1 MHGTELGG
9 PSARKQETLHTEA
22 RTSAP
27 ARFPLAPAQ
36 LGVWYAQLLD
46 PQVPINVAQYV
57 DVRGAVDAELL
68 QEVSIE
74 AAREYESVLVR
85 IGESDGVPYQWV
97 DSEAS
102 VDIPLIDF
110 RSHPDPIAAAKEW
123 MRTESSTPVDLLHDP
138 LFAGALLRV
147 EDDRHFW
154 YLRAHHIILDGFG
167 ALTNTMRVA
176 ERYTARMLGREPEPV
191 SPASL
196 ATLVEGEHAYRD
208 SSRFGTDRTHWAER
222 VAGLDAPTSL
232 DGRTA
237 PRAASNLIAGR
248 PLPEALT
255 ERLNTLAASQDSTP
269 AVVLLAA
276 FAAYLGRLTDRD
288 DAVLSLPVTAR
299 TTAVM
304 RRSAGMLSNI
314 VPLRLSTGGSWGE
327 LLHATRVEVA
337 GALRHQR
344 YRAEDIR
351 RDAEHDGRPARRAL
365 FGPLANIM
373 LFRSDLTLGTAAGQY
388 HVLSTGPVEDLSLN
402 VYYGERDRV
411 HVDFEAN
418 PNLYDADDIARHHA
432 RFIGYLDRLLATDLD
447 VALAAVEVA
456 TELELEVSTKIWNA
470 TDHPVDPRATLVS
483 MFEAQVARTPD
494 AVALR
499 FAGTPD
505 LTYAQL
511 AERANRLARALI
523 ARGVGPESL
532 VGLHIR
538 RSPDLVVAMY
548 AVIAAGAAY
557 VPLDPDHPAERTAHI
572 VATAR
577 PACVLT
583 AGDSPDLADD
593 AVPVLELDELNAD
606 GPAGPVWDRERRT
619 ALRPDHPAY
628 VIFTSGSTG
637 KPKGVVVSH
646 AAIVNR
652 LVWMQ
657 SAYRL
662 TPADVV
668 LQKTPATF
676 DVSVWE
682 FFWPLQIGATLVLAQ
697 PDGHR
702 DPAYLRAVIAEY
714 HVTTAHFV
722 PSMLEVFLAHQDMS
736 AVTSLRTVFASGEAL
751 PASLAQRLRVLTG
764 ARLHNLYG
772 PTEAAVDVTFHEV
785 TDADT
790 VSVPIGAPVF
800 NTRVYALDSRL
811 RPVPVGAPGELY
823 LSGVQLARGYAGA
836 PGLTAGRFVADPFAA
851 DPGQRMYRTGDV
863 VRWTTNGELEYLGRT
878 DFQVKLR
885 GLRIEPGEIEA
896 VLAAV
901 DSVVRAVVVVRDDHG
916 VGEQLVAYV
925 VEAEPDTV
933 TPEQLRAAA
942 ARALPGYMVPA
953 AYVVLDALPVNASG
967 KLDRAALPAP
977 HRGTAE
983 YSAPATAVEQAVAGV
998 FTELLG
1004 QQRIGR
1010 DDDFFALGG
1019 NSLIATQVAARL
1031 GADLGCRLGVRELF
1045 AASTVA
1051 GLAELIEQRAESGA
1065 LAPLYARPRPE
1076 YVPLSPAQQRI
1087 WFLNRF
1093 EDASAG
1099 YNMPFVVRLR
1109 GAVDLPA
1116 LGAALGDLVER
1127 HEVLRTV
1134 FPATPPGVD
1143 AARSAAHQVVLE
1155 PAQFEVPAE
1164 TIGAADLDREL
1175 AAFASEGF
1183 DLEREIPFRARI
1195 FEVDDDSV
1203 ALAVVV
1209 HHIAAD
1215 GLSLRVLARDVMGA
1229 YTARSE
1235 GAAPAMPP
1243 LTVQYADYS
1252 MWQRELLGSAAD
1264 PAAPLGRQLDFW
1276 TTALAGAP
1284 DLIELPADR
1293 PRPAVASARGATH
1306 RFEIPAELYTALTE
1320 IARTHQVSTFMVLH
1334 AGFAALLSRL
1344 GGADDIVIGTP
1355 VAGRG
1360 DRALDDLIGMFVN
1373 TLPLRVVID
1382 PTGTVEH
1389 LLAQVKAADLAA
1401 FAHADLPFE
1410 QLVEAINPA
1419 RSQARHPLFQVLFS
1433 FDNTGDISFELP
1445 GIAARTSTLDTGVT
1459 KFDLQLTVTDRLG
1472 GAGLREGPAPTGVP
1486 AEFTYATDLFDAETI
1501 AEYARLLLRVL
1512 RGIVEDTGRAVADI
1526 PLLDAAEQR
1535 RVLAASDATAVLP
1548 QRRAIAGLGRARVE
1562 RSPKPAVPDGR
1573 TAATGS
1579 VGGHRAEFRYPPEAV
1594 DAPAAASIGAAA
1606 VAARVGAAPDE
1617 AASADAVSVDAA
1629 LADAASA
1636 DAASVDA
1643 AAAAAAAA
1651 AGPGETACAIS
1662 DIDADLAT
1670 AITAHTC
1677 GAPVW
1682 SAHNQIPDTVGEST
1696 LLDAFAHHAEHMPDA
1711 VAVIDGDRQLTY
1723 AELAA
1728 RVNRLARRLIAAGV
1742 GPERLVALG
1751 MPRSADFV
1759 VAAYAVLTAGGGY
1772 VPLDPEQPAARI
1784 GQVLET
1790 ARPVCVLV
1798 RSCDTWTGTGVP
1810 VLAVDDELADYPT
1823 APVTDA
1829 ERLAP
1834 LRSAH
1839 TAYVIFTSGSTGRP
1853 KGVAVQHASVINQ
1866 IDWIT
1871 AEYDITADDVILFKT
1886 PATFDVSVW
1895 ELFAPTAV
1903 GARLVVAEP
1912 GGHRDA
1918 AYLAETIAAHRVT
1931 MTSFVPSMLTV
1942 FAETA
1947 PAASL
1952 TSLRTVLVAGEA
1964 MTGSAAAS
1972 FAAVSSADMHNLYG
1986 PTEFTVHA
1994 THAPVS
2000 PQVDGAVPIGRPVA
2014 GSQVL
2019 VLDARLRPVPDTVV
2033 GELYLSG
2040 VQVARGYHGRA
2051 DLSAARF
2058 VANPYGPAGARM
2070 YRTGDLVRRNRAGEL
2085 EYLGR
2090 SDFQVKLRGQRI
2102 ELGEIEAALSAC
2114 PEVRSAAVRVY
2125 RHTAGELLVAYVV
2138 NSGDADP
2145 ATTLDSRLREVL
2157 PSYMVPGV
2165 YVRLDAMPLTS
2176 SGKLDRKALPDPELA
2191 AATFRAPVTRA
2202 EHTVAEIFAQ
2212 TLGVEQVGLDDDFF
2226 ALGGNSLVA
2235 TQVSARIAALLD
2247 TDVPVRML
2255 FECPTVG
2262 ALAARLSEGEGRS
2275 RPALIARERP
2285 ETVPLSYAQQRM
2297 WFLNQFDADSVADN
2311 LTAAVRLTGALD
2323 ADALRAAVTDVVER
2337 HESLRTAYPA
2347 VHGVACQRVLPAEAI
2362 AHLRSDEI
2370 TPDRLDERIRA
2381 EAATPFRVDREP
2393 PVRLTLLRLSADDH
2407 VLVVSMHHI
2416 SADGWSIAPLTR
2428 DLMRAYAARCAG
2440 TAPGWAPL
2448 PVQYADYTLW
2458 QREALGAEDDPDSL
2472 LAEQIRFWSAELA
2485 QLPDVLDLPADRP
2498 RPAVA
2503 SGRGAR
2509 HAFTIDAATHRGIR
2523 DLARRSNASLFMVVH
2538 AAFAAL
2544 LSRLTGRTD
2553 IALGTPVA
2561 GRGDEALDEL
2571 VGMFVNTL
2579 VLRSQVRSERSFA
2592 ELLET
2597 VRDADL
2603 RAFAHA
2609 DVPFERLVEVVNPPR
2624 SAARHPLFQVML
2636 DVQNTATTS
2645 LELAGVTATRLD
2657 ITSGTAKF
2665 DLHLTIAETVD
2676 GADPAGL
2683 DAVFEYATDLFDAHT
2698 VAAFADRLRLLLG
2711 AALADPQRPVGDLD
2725 VMSPAERARVLDTWN
2740 ATAASMPA
2748 GETLVSLF
2756 EAQAARTPDAVALAY
2771 PVGGSHGGSSSRDHL
2786 RSSSAVAAD
2795 HRPASPSFATLS
2807 YSEFAGRVNRLARLL
2822 VSIGVRPDSRVAVAM
2837 PRSLDQVVAM
2847 YAVITAGGAYVPVDP
2862 EHPAERIGHVLR
2874 TARPVCVLTRSADG
2888 LYLPV
2893 PDGDD
2898 ARLWAVLDVDQFDTS
2913 DYSDAPLTDADRLG
2927 ALTDAHTAY
2936 VIFTSGST
2944 GRPKG
2949 VAVTHASIVN
2959 RLVWMQSAYRLAPTD
2974 RVLQKTPAT
2983 FDVSV
2988 WELFWPLQI
2997 GARLVLAE
3005 PDGHRDP
3012 GYLAEVIDAEAITV
3026 AHFVPSMLAAFV
3038 SSPAL
3043 AVPGRGVSLRMVFT
3057 SGEALPA
3064 GPAHRLRELTGA
3076 ALHNLYGPTEAA
3088 VDVTFHEV
3096 TEADTVSVPIGAPVF
3111 NTQVYVLDARLH
3123 PVPVGVAGELYLAG
3137 AQLARGYVG
3146 RPDLTADRF
3155 VANPFGAGERM
3166 YRTGD
3171 LVAWNADGELEYLGR
3186 TDFQVKLRGLRIE
3199 LGEIEAAL
3207 DDLGGVARSA
3217 VLLRADSAAG
3227 EQLVGYL
3234 LAEPGCDIDLAAV
3247 KAALAERLPSYMCP
3261 SAFVVLDEFP
3271 VNASGKLDR
3280 KALPAPVH
3288 EAAVFRAPSTATEQL
3303 VAETF
3308 AAVLGIERAGLDDDF
3323 FALGG
3328 NSLNA
3333 TQLVARVAA
3342 ALDAEL
3348 GVRELFDAPT
3358 VAAFAARAQARRG
3371 TRTAHPLVRRERPA
3385 RIPLSPAQQRM
3396 WFLNRF
3402 LSEDTGVGDAVD
3414 NIPVA
3419 LRLTGSLDRAAL
3431 AAALADLVERHETL
3445 RTIYPDGPDGP
3456 EQRILPARAIDS
3468 TMHTEAVTAGELPGR
3483 LTALAAEPFDLTTE
3497 TPLRAALFVIEPT
3510 DHVLALVLHHISA
3523 DGFSLGPLAR
3533 DLMTAYSARR
3543 DGRAPEWDELPVQYA
3558 DYALWQRDRAESEEH
3573 RSAVEHWR
3581 RTLDGLPEQLELP
3594 TDRPRPAVTS
3604 HRGDTFRLHID
3615 AELHSELRELARKR
3629 ETTLF
3634 GTVHAALAVLLS
3646 RLSGSA
3652 DIPIGTPVAGRG
3664 AAELDGLVGMFVNT
3678 LVLRTHIDTRQR
3690 FETLLD
3696 QVRAAD
3702 LDALSHAEVPF
3713 DQLVD
3718 VVAPTRARNRH
3729 PLFQVALTFQNFTLP
3744 ALELPELAV
3753 RPLEFDAGAAKFDLQ
3768 FTVRES
3774 DPDGRADGMDID
3786 ITYATDL
3793 FDADTI
3799 AVLGRRFTQVL
3810 AAVAADATV
3819 VVGDI
3824 QVLSAEEQH
3833 RALYEWPVTGDDRAA
3848 DGTLAERFARAAA
3861 LDPAAVAVRAEHR
3874 TLTYAE
3880 LDDWSNRLAR
3890 RLIAAGVGPETLVAV
3905 ALPRSAE
3912 LVVALLAVVKAGGGY
3927 LPIDPA
3933 YPADR
3938 IEYVL
3943 DDARPVCAITS
3954 AATELARGWFGGP
3967 VIDVALTDPA
3977 DPDNADQGYC
3987 AQISD
3992 ADRRAPLDPAATA
4005 YVIYTSGSTGRPK
4018 GVVVPHRNVLRLLDN
4033 TQRHFEFG
4041 PADVWTLFHSYAF
4054 DFSVWELWGALLHG
4068 GTLVVVDY
4076 YTSRSPQQFRDLLA
4090 AEGVT
4095 VLNQTPSAFYQLAA
4109 ADLAEPAR
4117 DDLAL
4122 RYVIFGGEALEPQR
4136 LTGWFARYH
4145 RTPRL
4150 VNMYGITETT
4160 VHVSYRPIEAG
4171 TGSASVIGGALPGLA
4186 VRVLDDRL
4194 RPVPVG
4200 VPGEIYVSGGQLA
4213 RGYLGRPALTAS
4225 RFVADPYADDGSLA
4239 YRSGDLARWTADGEL
4254 EYLGRADQ
4262 QVNLRGFRIELGEI
4276 EAALL
4281 DEAARV
4287 DQVSRLG
4294 EMTLPNGGAAPDTA
4308 AVPDGM
4314 TSLDEAPV
4322 PGDDARLD
4330 EAARLDGA
4338 AQQAGGAGVDGESP
4352 VDGVAGDASGGH
4364 PVGASAGG
4372 GVDRSA
4378 ARAKQAD
4385 RAVVREAAVVVR
4397 TDLADE
4403 ARIVAYLVAPGAVDL
4418 AALRQGLARRLPEHM
4433 VPAAIVRVER
4443 IPLTV
4448 NGKLDRAAL
4457 PAPVFEGT
4465 AYRKPS
4471 SPAEEIVA
4479 GVFAEVLGLG
4489 TGAGHR
4495 VGADDDFFELGGSS
4509 LLAAKAAARIGAAFG
4524 RTVGVRALFE
4534 HPRVTELA
4542 ALAGAD
4548 ESEPSRP
4555 PLIAG
4560 ARPARL
4566 PLSPAQQRMWFLNRF
4581 DRASTAYNIPLALR
4595 LTGDLDVAALRAAV
4609 GDVIGR
4615 HESLRTRYPE
4625 VDGTAEQLIV
4635 PAAEAI
4641 PADEPEPVT
4650 EAELP
4655 ARIREL
4661 AETTFDITAEIPV
4674 RMRLLRLSET
4684 EFVFAAV
4691 LHHIAADGSSIT
4703 PFVRDLMAAYAARLQ
4718 ECAPCW
4724 NPPAVQYADYALWQ
4738 HRLLGAEDDPESLAA
4753 RQLAFWKDSL
4763 TGLPDQ
4769 LTLPADRPRPA
4780 KQSLRGAKIARTVDP
4795 ELHAALSALGRR
4807 NGATL
4812 FMVVHAAFAALL
4824 ARLSGTGDIAVGTPV
4839 AGRGAAELDDVIGMF
4854 VNTLVLRTAVDGA
4867 EPFDALLTRAREA
4880 DLAALSHADVP
4891 FERLVEVLNPRRSTA
4906 RHPLFQVGYSFQN
4919 HERGELRLP
4928 GLDVTEIEFD
4938 SGTAQFDLHL
4948 FAIDQYTT
4956 DGAAAGIEL
4965 TLGYAT
4971 DLFES
4976 GTAERILGQLHRIL
4990 AAVAARPE
4998 LPVGEIDLLDEDDHA
5013 RLARWNETAYPVP
5026 AVTLADLAVFAPADT
5041 DRIALIDTIGGAH
5054 LRYGEV
5060 DVRVNRLARTLI
5072 AHGVGPETTVVL
5084 AMRRSVEL
5092 VLAMYAVVR
5101 AGGAYVPIDPDHP
5114 VDRIRHIVTT
5124 AAPVCV
5130 LTTAADGVPIET
5142 DVPVLEVD
5150 RLDLGAD
5157 TAPIRDADRIRP
5169 LRPEHPAYVIFT
5181 SGSTGLPKGVTVP
5194 HAAVVNQLIW
5204 LRRYFGLGRDN
5215 RALLKTPATFDLSV
5229 WELWSPLTTGGTLV
5243 ITAPGAERDPDRLR
5257 ALIAEH
5263 QVTVLHAVPSLI
5275 GMLVAGGQPL
5285 PSSLR
5290 HVLAIGEALPAATA
5304 AEFAA
5309 CAVRAGHP
5317 GVAEIDGRTPTAMR
5331 TESVGPGV
5339 EPDAAGPVTAWPG
5352 AAGSAAAGLGTAGPG
5367 VAGPEAGGRVVG
5379 PGAAPTPLRAGSSEV
5394 GARLYNLYGPTEA
5407 AVSITAYPVA
5417 GELSH
5422 TVPIG
5427 RPVWNSSVHVLDARL
5442 RPVPIGVAGEL
5453 YLSGAQLARGYHGR
5467 PGLTA
5472 DRFVADP
5479 HGGGARMYRTGDI
5492 VRRLPDGNLEYLE
5505 RADFQV
5511 QIGGFRIE
5519 LGEIEAALRRDP
5531 RVRAAVAVA
5540 RREEDSGARLIAYV
5554 AVPQSDSDLG
5564 DRLRSALAA
5573 ELPAYMVPSVI
5584 MVLDA
5589 LPLNANGKV
5598 DRARLP
5604 EPVFAEAEFREPTGE
5619 LEQLVAQTFAEIIG
5633 AHTVGADDDFF
5644 ALGGNSLMATRLTA
5658 RLGAALGKQVPVAA
5672 VFEAPTV
5679 AGLAAAL
5686 ESSEGA
5692 ARPPLLSRTGTGP
5705 ARLSPAQQRMW
5716 VVSRLNP
5723 DSSAYHVPAALR
5735 LTGALDLGALTAAIG
5750 DVLDRHEVLRTR
5762 YPDTAA
5768 GPMQEVL
5775 DADAVAFDLTPRPVR
5790 EDSLAAVIDAF
5801 VAIGFD
5807 ITAAPP
5813 VRAALLRLG
5822 PDDHVLVV
5830 VLHHISADGYSIAPM
5845 TRDLVTAYVARA
5857 AGEAPGLPPLDIQY
5871 GDFSEWQHELLGAI
5885 DDPDSLAA
5893 RQLAHWAGELR
5904 DAPELLA
5911 LPTDRPRPAR
5921 REMHGETI
5929 EFAVDADRMA
5939 ALDAIARAN
5948 GTTVFSLI
5956 HSALAVL
5963 LAKLS
5968 GSTDIVIGAPVAG
5981 RGERALDDLIG
5992 MFVNTVALRTE
6003 VDPRT
6008 GFADLLRDTGCRDLR
6023 ALANADVPFDQ
6034 VVDALGRT
6042 RSSSYTP
6049 LFQVMFTYQNMPH
6062 SVVRLPGLEVRPL
6075 DLGLSEAKFDLH
6087 LTGIERPGRAG
6098 LDFQFGYATDI
6109 FDAATVRRFAERLL
6123 LVLDAIAADPG
6134 VSVRAI
6140 DIRTDAER
6148 GGRAATARTAARGMS
6163 AAGTFPGSATSGS
6176 ADRRG
6181 RAIRGGADGPVT
6193 HSAADQRRPAV
6204 GGIAGEPAAHPPAD
6218 LPALVS
6224 AAAAVQPDGIAFTR
6238 GDNTVTFGQL
6248 AAKIAAV
6255 GKAMGAAA
6263 KPEMLIN
6270 VALAGLVPGVLAALG
6285 AAGLSAA
6292 TADMRAAADAII
6304 LGDLEGSQAAAPED
6318 VAPAA
6323 VSPGIICPG
6332 AATPGAGVSGAAAP
6346 VAVVR
6351 DAAAPSV
6358 AAPGTAAPGV
6368 SDAAF
6373 PGSAVPGAVVPGAG
6387 ASGAVTPDPAGP
6399 GQAPPAGPAHTS
6411 PAGLAASGAACTTSN
6426 VDSEGNC

>member
-9 PSARKQETLHTEA
+9 PSARKQESLHTEA
-22 RTSAP
+22 RSSAP

-68 QEVSIE
+68 QEVSVE

-97 DSEAS
+97 DRDGT
-102 VDIPLIDF
+102 VDIPLIDV
-110 RSHPDPIAAAKEW
+110 RSYPDPVAAAQEW
-123 MRTESSTPVDLLHDP
+123 MRTEASAPVDLLHDQ

-147 EDDRHFW
+147 EADRYFW

-176 ERYTARMLGREPEPV
+176 ERYTARVLGREPETV
-191 SPASL
+191 APAPL
-196 ATLVEGEHAYRD
+196 ATLVDGEHAYRD
-208 SSRFGTDRTHWAER
+208 SSRFATDRAHWAER

-237 PRAASNLIAGR
+237 PRAAANLIAGR

-255 ERLNTLAASQDSTP
+255 ERMNTLAASQDSTP

-314 VPLRLSTGGSWGE
+314 VPLRLSTGVSWGE
-327 LLHATRVEVA
+327 LLRATRVEVA

-418 PNLYDADDIARHHA
+418 PNLYAADDLARHHA

-447 VALAAVEVA
+447 TPLSGVEVA

-499 FAGTPD
+499 FAGAPD
-505 LTYAQL
+505 LTYSQL
-511 AERANRLARALI
+511 AARVNRLARALI

-532 VGLHIR
+532 VALHIR
-538 RSPDLVVAMY
+538 RSPELVVAMY

-557 VPLDPDHPAERTAHI
+557 VPLDPDHPADRTAHI

-583 AGDSPDLADD
+583 AGARPDLAD
-593 AVPVLELDELNAD
+593 ATVLDLDDLSDD
-606 GPAGPVWDRERRT
+606 GPGGPIWDRERRT
-619 ALRPDHPAY
+619 PLRPAHPAY

-657 SAYRL
+657 NAYRL
-662 TPADVV
+662 TPDDVV

-714 HVTTAHFV
+714 GVTTAHFV
-722 PSMLEVFLAHQDMS
+722 PSMLEVFLAHQDMG
-736 AVTSLRTVFASGEAL
+736 ARTSLRTVFASGEAL

-790 VSVPIGAPVF
+790 VSVPIGAPVS
-800 NTRVYALDSRL
+800 NTRLHVLDSRL

-836 PGLTAGRFVADPFAA
+836 PGLSAGRFVAHPYGTE
-851 DPGQRMYRTGDV
+851 PGERMYRTGDL

-885 GLRIEPGEIEA
+885 GLRIEPGEIET
-896 VLAAV
+896 VLASV

-916 VGEQLVAYV
+916 LGEQLVAYV

-933 TPEQLRAAA
+933 TAEQLRAAA

-977 HRGTAE
+977 QRGTVVYTE
-983 YSAPATAVEQAVAGV
+983 PATAVERAVAGV
-998 FTELLG
+998 FAELLG

-1051 GLAELIEQRAESGA
+1051 ALAELIEQRGDFGA

-1076 YVPLSPAQQRI
+1076 FVPLSPAQQRI

-1093 EDASAG
+1093 ENASAG

-1109 GAVDLPA
+1109 GAVDVPA
-1116 LGAALGDLVER
+1116 LAAALADLVER

-1143 AARSAAHQVVLE
+1143 AAGSAAHQVVLE
-1155 PAQFEVPAE
+1155 PAQFVVRAE
-1164 TIGAADLDREL
+1164 AIGADELNGEL
-1175 AAFASEGF
+1175 AAFAAAGF
-1183 DLEREIPFRARI
+1183 DLERETPFRARI

-1203 ALAVVV
+1203 ALAVVA

-1215 GLSLRVLARDVMGA
+1215 GLSLRVLARDVMCA
-1229 YTARSE
+1229 YTARRDGS
-1235 GAAPAMPP
+1235 APAMAP

-1252 MWQRELLGSAAD
+1252 MWQRELLGSATD

-1284 DLIELPADR
+1284 DLLELPTDR

-1306 RFEIPAELYTALTE
+1306 RFEIPAELYIAITETAR
-1320 IARTHQVSTFMVLH
+1320 AHQVSSFMLVH

-1344 GGADDIVIGTP
+1344 GGTDDIVIGTP

-1373 TLPLRVVID
+1373 TLPLRVTVD
-1382 PTGTVEH
+1382 PTGTVEQ

-1401 FAHADLPFE
+1401 FAHAELPFE
-1410 QLVEAINPA
+1410 QLVEAINPP
-1419 RSQARHPLFQVLFS
+1419 RSQARHPLFQVLLA

-1459 KFDLQLTVTDRLG
+1459 KFDLQLTVTDHLG
-1472 GAGLREGPAPTGVP
+1472 GAGHREGPAPTGVP
-1486 AEFTYATDLFDAETI
+1486 AEFTYATDLFDAKTI

-1512 RGIVEDTGRAVADI
+1512 RAITEQADDVVADL
-1526 PLLDAAEQR
+1526 PLLDHAGQR
-1535 RVLAASDATAVLP
+1535 RVLELGDATNLRP
-1548 QRRAIAGLGRARVE
+1548 KRRAIAGLRAGQMPETAAAEV
-1562 RSPKPAVPDGR
+1562 R
-1573 TAATGS
+1573 TATN
-1579 VGGHRAEFRYPPEAV
+1579 EAV
-1594 DAPAAASIGAAA
+1594 DRPRNGFPDLLDALGTVADADADTGAGGTVAAA
-1606 VAARVGAAPDE
+1606 V
-1617 AASADAVSVDAA
+1617 SADADSRPA
-1629 LADAASA
+1629 
-1636 DAASVDA
+1636 
-1643 AAAAAAAA
+1643 
-1651 AGPGETACAIS
+1651 P
-1662 DIDADLAT
+1662 
-1670 AITAHTC
+1670 HTHQPSPR
-1677 GAPVW
+1677 A
-1682 SAHNQIPDTVGEST
+1682 VGEPA
-1696 LLDAFAHHAEHMPDA
+1696 LLDAFAYHGQRTPQA
-1711 VAVIDGDRQLTY
+1711 VCLIDGDRQLTY
-1723 AELAA
+1723 GELAA

-1742 GPERLVALG
+1742 GPETLVALG
-1751 MPRSADFV
+1751 MPRSAEFV
-1759 VAAYAVLTAGGGY
+1759 IAAYAVLTAGGGY

-1798 RSCDTWTGTGVP
+1798 RSGDDWAIDGVP
-1810 VLAVDDELADYPT
+1810 VLAVDDELAGYSP

-1834 LRSAH
+1834 LRSSH

-1918 AYLAETIAAHRVT
+1918 GYLAATIAAHRVT

-1942 FAETA
+1942 FADTA
-1947 PAASL
+1947 PAESL
-1952 TSLRTVLVAGEA
+1952 SSLRTVLVAGEA
-1964 MTGSAAAS
+1964 MTGAAAS
-1972 FAAVSSADMHNLYG
+1972 AFAAVSPAALHNLYG

-2000 PQVDGAVPIGRPVA
+2000 PQASGPVPIGRPVA
-2014 GSQVL
+2014 GSQAL
-2019 VLDARLRPVPDTVV
+2019 VLDARLRPVPDMVV

-2040 VQVARGYHGRA
+2040 VQVARGYHGRT

-2114 PEVRSAAVRVY
+2114 PEVQAAAVRVY
-2125 RHTAGELLVAYVV
+2125 RHTAGELLVGYVV
-2138 NSGDADP
+2138 ASGPDPVPALDA
-2145 ATTLDSRLREVL
+2145 RLRDVL
-2157 PSYMVPGV
+2157 PSYMVPGA
-2165 YVRLDAMPLTS
+2165 YARLDAMPLTS
-2176 SGKLDRKALPDPELA
+2176 SGKLDRKALPDPELT
-2191 AATFRAPVTRA
+2191 AATFRAPVSRA
-2202 EHTVAEIFAQ
+2202 ERTVAEIFAQ
-2212 TLGVEQVGLDDDFF
+2212 VLGVDRVGLDDDFF

-2235 TQVSARIAALLD
+2235 TQIAARIAALLD
-2247 TDVPVRML
+2247 ADVPVRML
-2255 FECPTVG
+2255 FEHPTVG
-2262 ALAARLSEGEGRS
+2262 ALAARLSEAEGGRA
-2275 RPALIARERP
+2275 RPALVARERP
-2285 ETVPLSYAQQRM
+2285 EPVPLSYAQQRM
-2297 WFLNQFDADSVADN
+2297 WFLNQFDADSVADH
-2311 LTAAVRLTGALD
+2311 LTAAVRLTGMLD
-2323 ADALRAAVTDVVER
+2323 QDAFRAAVGDVIER
-2337 HESLRTAYPA
+2337 HESLRTVYPA
-2347 VHGVACQRVLPAEAI
+2347 VDGIACQQVLPVEAAGSVRVDDI
-2362 AHLRSDEI
+2362 ER
-2370 TPDRLDERIRA
+2370 DRLDERIRA
-2381 EAATPFRVDREP
+2381 EAATSFRVDREP
-2393 PVRLTLLRLSADDH
+2393 PVRITLLRLAADDH

-2428 DLMRAYAARCAG
+2428 DLMLAYAARSAA
-2440 TAPGWAPL
+2440 TAPDWAPL

-2458 QREALGAEDDPDSL
+2458 QRELLGAEDDPDSL

-2509 HAFTIDAATHRGIR
+2509 HAFTIDAATHRGMR
-2523 DLARRSNASLFMVVH
+2523 DLARQANASLFMVVH
-2538 AAFAAL
+2538 TAFAAL

-2561 GRGDEALDEL
+2561 GRGEQALDEL

-2579 VLRSQVRSERSFA
+2579 VLRSQVRADRGFA
-2592 ELLET
+2592 DLLAA
-2597 VRDADL
+2597 VRDTDL

-2609 DVPFERLVEVVNPPR
+2609 DVPFERLVEVLDPPR

-2645 LELAGVTATRLD
+2645 LELAGVTASRLD
-2657 ITSGTAKF
+2657 LDTGTAKF
-2665 DLHLTIAETVD
+2665 DLHLTITETVD
-2676 GADPAGL
+2676 GEEPAGL
-2683 DAVFEYATDLFDAHT
+2683 EAAFEYATDLFDAAT
-2698 VAAFADRLRLLLG
+2698 IAAFADRLRLLLD
-2711 AALADPQRPVGDLD
+2711 AALADPQRPVGDLEM
-2725 VMSPAERARVLDTWN
+2725 MSPAERARVLDTWN
-2740 ATAASMPA
+2740 ATAAEVPA

-2756 EAQAARTPDAVALAY
+2756 EAQAARTPHAVALAY
-2771 PVGGSHGGSSSRDHL
+2771 PVDTSGD
-2786 RSSSAVAAD
+2786 AAQAAD
-2795 HRPASPSFATLS
+2795 HRSTSQTFANLS
-2807 YSEFAGRVNRLARLL
+2807 YAEFASRVNRLARLL
-2822 VSIGVRPDSRVAVAM
+2822 ISIGVRPDSTVAVAM

-2874 TARPVCVLTRSADG
+2874 TARPVCVLTRSTDG
-2888 LYLPV
+2888 LDLPV
-2893 PDGDD
+2893 SEGDG

-2927 ALTDAHTAY
+2927 PLTDAHAAY

-2949 VAVTHASIVN
+2949 VAVTHAAIVN
-2959 RLVWMQSAYRLAPTD
+2959 RLAWMQAAYQLNCADT
-2974 RVLQKTPAT
+2974 VLQKTPFT

-2997 GARLVLAE
+2997 GARLVLAA

-3012 GYLAEVIDAEAITV
+3012 VYLAEVIDAETVTV
-3026 AHFVPSMLAAFV
+3026 AHFVPSMLAAFI

-3043 AVPGRGVSLRMVFT
+3043 AVPGRGESLRMVFA

-3064 GPAHRLRELTGA
+3064 APAHRLRELTGA

-3096 TEADTVSVPIGAPVF
+3096 TEADTASVPIGAPVF
-3111 NTQVYVLDARLH
+3111 NTQVYVLDARLN
-3123 PVPVGVAGELYLAG
+3123 PVPAGVAGELYLAG

-3155 VANPFGAGERM
+3155 VANPFGTSERM

-3207 DDLGGVARSA
+3207 DELDGVARSA
-3217 VLLRADSAAG
+3217 VLLRDTTVG
-3227 EQLVGYL
+3227 DQLVGYL
-3234 LAEPGCDIDLAAV
+3234 LAEPGHDIDLDTV
-3247 KAALAERLPSYMCP
+3247 KSALAERLPSYMRP

-3280 KALPAPVH
+3280 GALPAPIH
-3288 EAAVFRAPSTATEQL
+3288 EAAVFRAPATAAEQL
-3303 VAETF
+3303 VADTF

-3333 TQLVARVAA
+3333 TQVVARVAT

-3358 VAAFAARAQARRG
+3358 VAAFAARALSRRG
-3371 TRTAHPLVRRERPA
+3371 TRTGHALVRRERPA

-3402 LSEDTGVGDAVD
+3402 LSEDAGVGDAVD

-3419 LRLTGSLDRAAL
+3419 LRLTGELDREAL
-3431 AAALADLVERHETL
+3431 AAAIADLVGRHETL
-3445 RTIYPDGPDGP
+3445 RTVYPDGTDGP
-3456 EQRILPARAIDS
+3456 EQRILPA
-3468 TMHTEAVTAGELPGR
+3468 THAVTVADTAFAAPLLRTETVTTSELQHR
-3483 LTALAAEPFDLTTE
+3483 LTALAAQPFDLTTE
-3497 TPLRAALFVIEPT
+3497 TPLRAALFTIEPT

-3533 DLMTAYSARR
+3533 DLMTAYTARR

-3558 DYALWQRDRAESEEH
+3558 DYALWQHELAESEQH
-3573 RSAVEHWR
+3573 RRALEHWR

-3594 TDRPRPAVTS
+3594 TDRPRPAVATQ
-3604 HRGDTFRLHID
+3604 RGATFRLHID

-3634 GTVHAALAVLLS
+3634 GTMHAALAVLLS

-3652 DIPIGTPVAGRG
+3652 DIAIGTPVAGRG
-3664 AAELDGLVGMFVNT
+3664 AAELDQLVGMFVNT
-3678 LVLRTHIDTRQR
+3678 LVLRSHIDTRQR
-3690 FETLLD
+3690 FETVLD

-3713 DQLVD
+3713 DQVVD
-3718 VVAPTRARNRH
+3718 LVAPARAHNRH

-3744 ALELPELAV
+3744 ALELPELTV
-3753 RPLEFDAGAAKFDLQ
+3753 RPVEFDAGAAKFDLQ

-3793 FDADTI
+3793 FDAESV

-3824 QVLSAEEQH
+3824 QVLSAEEQQ
-3833 RALYEWPVTGDDRAA
+3833 RALYEWSVTGDDRAT
-3848 DGTLAERFARAAA
+3848 DGTLADRFARAAA
-3861 LDPAAVAVRAEHR
+3861 LDPNAVAVRADHR

-3880 LDDWSNRLAR
+3880 LDEWSNRLAR

-3905 ALPRSAE
+3905 ALPRSAQ

-3943 DDARPVCAITS
+3943 DDARPVCAISS

-3967 VIDVALTDPA
+3967 VIDVDLTDPA
-3977 DPDNADQGYC
+3977 DPDNAGQRVC
-3987 AQISD
+3987 APIID

-4041 PADVWTLFHSYAF
+4041 PSDVWTLFHSYAF

-4076 YTSRSPQQFRDLLA
+4076 YTSRSPQQFRELLA

-4136 LTGWFARYH
+4136 LSGWFARYH

-4171 TGSASVIGGALPGLA
+4171 TGSASVIGGALPGLV

-4213 RGYLGRPALTAS
+4213 RGYLARPALTAA

-4239 YRSGDLARWTADGEL
+4239 YRSGDLARWTPDGEL

-4281 DEAARV
+4281 DEAAA
-4287 DQVSRLG
+4287 LG
-4294 EMTLPNGGAAPDTA
+4294 DTA
-4308 AVPDGM
+4308 
-4314 TSLDEAPV
+4314 
-4322 PGDDARLD
+4322 
-4330 EAARLDGA
+4330 
-4338 AQQAGGAGVDGESP
+4338 
-4352 VDGVAGDASGGH
+4352 
-4364 PVGASAGG
+4364 SA
-4372 GVDRSA
+4372 
-4378 ARAKQAD
+4378 
-4385 RAVVREAAVVVR
+4385 VREAAVVVR
-4397 TDLADE
+4397 SDLADE
-4403 ARIVAYLVAPGAVDL
+4403 PRIVAYLVAPGAVDL
-4418 AALRQGLARRLPEHM
+4418 TALRQGLARRLPEHM

-4465 AYRKPS
+4465 VYRKPS
-4471 SPAEEIVA
+4471 TPAEEIVA

-4489 TGAGHR
+4489 NGGGHR
-4495 VGADDDFFELGGSS
+4495 IGADDDFFDLGGSS

-4534 HPRVTELA
+4534 HPRVAELA
-4542 ALAGAD
+4542 AVAGAD
-4548 ESEPSRP
+4548 ASEPSRP

-4595 LTGDLDVAALRAAV
+4595 LTGALDLAALRSAV
-4609 GDVIGR
+4609 ADVIGR

-4625 VDGTAEQLIV
+4625 VDGTAEQLII
-4635 PAAEAI
+4635 PAAQAI
-4641 PADEPEPVT
+4641 PVLEPEPVT

-4674 RMRLLRLSET
+4674 RMRLLRLSDT
-4684 EFVFAAV
+4684 EAVFAAV
-4691 LHHIAADGSSIT
+4691 LHHIAADGSSIA
-4703 PFVRDLMAAYAARLQ
+4703 PFVRDLMTAYTARLE

-4724 NPPAVQYADYALWQ
+4724 NPPAVQYVDYALWQ
-4738 HRLLGAEDDPESLAA
+4738 HRLLGAEDDPASLAA
-4753 RQLAFWKDSL
+4753 RQLTFWRDNL
-4763 TGLPDQ
+4763 AGLPDQ
-4769 LTLPADRPRPA
+4769 LALPTDRPRPA
-4780 KQSLRGAKIARTVDP
+4780 KQSLRGAKIARTVDA
-4795 ELHAALSALGRR
+4795 ELHAALIALGRR

-4867 EPFDALLTRAREA
+4867 EPFDALLTRARET

-4928 GLDVTEIEFD
+4928 GVDIEAIEFD

-4948 FAIDQYTT
+4948 FAVDRYTT

-4976 GTAERILGQLHRIL
+4976 GTAERILDQLHRVL
-4990 AAVAARPE
+4990 TTVAAHPD
-4998 LPVGEIDLLDEDDHA
+4998 LPVGEIDLLDDADHA

-5026 AVTLADLAVFAPADT
+5026 AVTLADLSVFAATDT
-5041 DRIALIDTIGGAH
+5041 DRTALIDAVGGAR
-5054 LRYGEV
+5054 LSYGEV
-5060 DVRVNRLARTLI
+5060 DARVNRLARTLI
-5072 AHGVGPETTVVL
+5072 AQGVGPETTVVL

-5114 VDRIRHIVTT
+5114 VERIRHIVAT

-5130 LTTAADGVPIET
+5130 LTTAADGVPVET
-5142 DVPVLEVD
+5142 DVPVLEID
-5150 RLDLGAD
+5150 RLALHAAAG
-5157 TAPIRDADRIRP
+5157 PIRDGERIRP

-5215 RALLKTPATFDLSV
+5215 RAVLKTPATFDLSV

-5243 ITAPGAERDPDRLR
+5243 ITAPGSERDPDRLR
-5257 ALIAEH
+5257 ELIAEH
-5263 QVTVLHAVPSLI
+5263 DVTVLHAVPSLI
-5275 GMLVAGGQPL
+5275 GMLVAGGQSL
-5285 PSSLR
+5285 PVSLR
-5290 HVLAIGEALPAATA
+5290 HVLAIGEALPAATV
-5304 AEFAA
+5304 AEFAV
-5309 CAVRAGHP
+5309 CAVP
-5317 GVAEIDGRTPTAMR
+5317 GPAE
-5331 TESVGPGV
+5331 V
-5339 EPDAAGPVTAWPG
+5339 E
-5352 AAGSAAAGLGTAGPG
+5352 
-5367 VAGPEAGGRVVG
+5367 
-5379 PGAAPTPLRAGSSEV
+5379 
-5394 GARLYNLYGPTEA
+5394 ARLYNLYGPTEA
-5407 AVSITAYPVA
+5407 AVSITAYPV
-5417 GELSH
+5417 EEPSQ

-5427 RPVWNSSVHVLDARL
+5427 RPVWNSGVHVLDTRL

-5479 HGGGARMYRTGDI
+5479 HGSGTRMYRTGDI
-5492 VRRLPDGNLEYLE
+5492 VRRLADGNLEYVE

-5511 QIGGFRIE
+5511 QVGGFRIE

-5531 RVRAAVAVA
+5531 QVRAAVAVA
-5540 RREEDSGARLIAYV
+5540 RRDEHSGDRLIAYV
-5554 AVPQSDSDLG
+5554 TVPQADSEAA
-5564 DRLRSALAA
+5564 DRLRSALAG
-5573 ELPAYMVPSVI
+5573 ELPAYMVPSAI

-5589 LPLNANGKV
+5589 LPLNVNGKV

-5604 EPVFAEAEFREPTGE
+5604 EPVFTEAAFREPAGE
-5619 LEQLVAQTFAEIIG
+5619 LERLVARTFAEIIG
-5633 AHTVGADDDFF
+5633 ATAVGADDDFF

-5658 RLGAALGKQVPVAA
+5658 RLGAALGRQVPVAA

-5686 ESSEGA
+5686 ESSNGP
-5692 ARPPLLSRTGTGP
+5692 ARPPLAPRTATGP

-5735 LTGALDLGALTAAIG
+5735 LTGALDLSALTAAIS
-5750 DVLDRHEVLRTR
+5750 DVLDRHEALRTR
-5762 YPDTAA
+5762 YPDSAA
-5768 GPMQEVL
+5768 GPIQDVL
-5775 DADAVAFDLTPRPVR
+5775 DADAVAVDLTPRPVR
-5790 EDSLAAVIDAF
+5790 EHALAATIAEF
-5801 VAIGFD
+5801 VAAGFD

-5813 VRAALLRLG
+5813 VRAALFRLA

-5845 TRDLVTAYVARA
+5845 TRDLVTAYLART
-5857 AGEAPGLPPLDIQY
+5857 AGHGPEWEPLEIQY
-5871 GDFSEWQHELLGAI
+5871 NDFSEWQHELLGAS
-5885 DDPDSLAA
+5885 DDPESLAA
-5893 RQLAHWAGELR
+5893 RQLAYWTGELR

-5921 REMHGETI
+5921 RDMRGAT
-5929 EFAVDADRMA
+5929 VDF
-5939 ALDAIARAN
+5939 ALDAERLAVLDTVARAH
-5948 GTTVFSLI
+5948 GTTVFSVI
-5956 HSALAVL
+5956 HSALVVL

-5968 GSTDIVIGAPVAG
+5968 GSTDVVIGAPVAG

-5992 MFVNTVALRTE
+5992 MFVNTVALRTQL
-6003 VDPRT
+6003 DPRT
-6008 GFADLLRDTGCRDLR
+6008 TVADLLRDTGRRDLR
-6023 ALANADVPFDQ
+6023 ALAHADVPFDQ

-6049 LFQVMFTYQNMPH
+6049 LFQVMFTYQNMPP
-6062 SVVRLPGLEVRPL
+6062 SVVTLPGLEVRAL

-6087 LTGIERPGRAG
+6087 LTGIERPARAG
-6098 LDFQFGYATDI
+6098 LDFQLGYATDI
-6109 FDAATVRRFAERLL
+6109 FDAETVRRIAERLL

-6140 DIRTDAER
+6140 DIRTEAER
-6148 GGRAATARTAARGMS
+6148 AARPATARLS
-6163 AAGTFPGSATSGS
+6163 APSVPVAGPRSGPPASAS
-6176 ADRRG
+6176 
-6181 RAIRGGADGPVT
+6181 
-6193 HSAADQRRPAV
+6193 PAS
-6204 GGIAGEPAAHPPAD
+6204 PPAD
-6218 LPALVS
+6218 LPALI
-6224 AAAAVQPDGIAFTR
+6224 AAAAALEPDHAAFTH
-6238 GDNTVTFGQL
+6238 GDHTVTFGQL
-6248 AAKIAAV
+6248 ATKIATAA
-6255 GKAMGAAA
+6255 KAMGAAA
-6263 KPEMLIN
+6263 KPETLIN
-6270 VALAGLVPGVLAALG
+6270 VALAGSVPGVLAALG
-6285 AAGLSAA
+6285 AAGLA
-6292 TADMRAAADAII
+6292 TAIGNLRAAAEAII
-6304 LGDLEGSQAAAPED
+6304 AAASGPAAAASGLAAD
-6318 VAPAA
+6318 VGACAAAVVDAGADAPATALSAAPPGAAPAA
-6323 VSPGIICPG
+6323 SS
-6332 AATPGAGVSGAAAP
+6332 TAP
-6346 VAVVR
+6346 
-6351 DAAAPSV
+6351 
-6358 AAPGTAAPGV
+6358 
-6368 SDAAF
+6368 
-6373 PGSAVPGAVVPGAG
+6373 
-6387 ASGAVTPDPAGP
+6387 
-6399 GQAPPAGPAHTS
+6399 
-6411 PAGLAASGAACTTSN
+6411 TTSD